1 MSDKINICLALD
13 ELGVSFIEAGNPFS
27 NPKDIEFFKA
37 AAGLKLKN
45 AVLTAFGSTRRKNA
59 KCAEDANL
67 NALAAAGTE
76 AVSIFGKSWDFH
88 VTDILKATKEEN
100 LAMIG
105 ESVAYLKALGKTV
118 VYDAEHFFDGYKNN
132 REYALQTVRAG
143 GGRGRG
149 RRVALRYEQRVFPE
163 RDRRGRQ
170 GGESGDLL
178 PRSACMRTTIRAAA
192 WRIPW
197 KPFSRGRS
205 TCRARSSATANAAE
219 TPTFPPSYRICS

>member
-1 MSDKINICLALD
+1 MKKITILDSTLRDGAQAEGISFSVSDKINICLALD

-132 REYALQTVRAG
+132 REYALQTVRA
-143 GGRGRG
+143 
-149 RRVALRYEQRVFPE
+149 
-163 RDRRGRQ
+163 
-170 GGESGDLL
+170 
-178 PRSACMRTTIRAAA
+178 AAA
-192 WRIPW
+192 AGADVV
-197 KPFSRGRS
+197 FSS
-205 TCRARSSATANAAE
+205 TEC
-219 TPTFPPSYRICS
+219 FV